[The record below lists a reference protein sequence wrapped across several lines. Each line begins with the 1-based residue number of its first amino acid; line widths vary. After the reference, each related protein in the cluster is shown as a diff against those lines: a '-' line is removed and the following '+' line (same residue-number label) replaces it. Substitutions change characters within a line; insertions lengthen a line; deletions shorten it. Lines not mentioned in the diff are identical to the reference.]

1 MSEDP
6 APPSPK
12 SGGGCLSRL
21 ARVLLI
27 TGLGAAVYFMSQ
39 PQDLSTVEIS
49 APLERDVK
57 AALDQAIR
65 NDAPLTLTE
74 GEINRW
80 LAKTLVT
87 RQGGLFDDKVSLDQV
102 LVRLENERAEIIM
115 ARRCFGHPFTVSM
128 YVKIERSF
136 DAMGPMTTV
145 HPSGG
150 AYVKNFPQLA
160 IGGRFGQLTVPQG
173 FLHLV
178 MPAYKKLAA
187 EFSKEIDLAV
197 VKMARLRIEPQK
209 LILDPR
215 EPLGNLGMPNT
226 F

>member
-1 MSEDP
+1 MTETP
-6 APPSPK
+6 APPSPQ
-12 SGGGCLSRL
+12 SGGGCISRL
-21 ARVLLI
+21 LRLLLI
-27 TGLGAAVYFMSQ
+27 SGLGAAVYFMSQ
-39 PQDLSTVEIS
+39 PQDLSTVETS

-57 AALDQAIR
+57 TALDQAIQ
-65 NDAPLTLTE
+65 NKTPLTLTE

-102 LVRLENERAEIIM
+102 VVRLENERAEIIM

-128 YVKIERSF
+128 YVKIERSY
-136 DAMGPMTTV
+136 DAMGPLTTV

-150 AYVKNFPQLA
+150 PYVEDFPQLA

-178 MPAYKKLAA
+178 MPAYQQLAA
-187 EFSKEIDLAV
+187 EFSEEIHIAV
-197 VKMARLRIEPQK
+197 VKMAKLRIEPQK